1 MEELVEGGVEGAAEE
16 VLGKSDVLADG
27 VEIDVATAVDV
38 WMGVDISGVSV
49 VGIEDDET
57 FDDSVRSV
65 AIRKLSKEWVAAKLQ
80 LHI

>member
-49 VGIEDDET
+49 GIEDDET